1 MLSCVLAPLIRYHVP
16 YEDGFDSVIVID
28 NLPAVDSS
36 RKDKL
41 LQVLNKHLKK
51 CNAPKPDNLFM
62 PWDDATNQSKGYG
75 H

>member
-1 MLSCVLAPLIRYHVP
+1 MP

-28 NLPAVDSS
+28 NLPVVDPT

-51 CNAPKPDNLFM
+51 FNSPKPDSLFM
-62 PWDDATNQSKGYG
+62 PWDDAKNESKG
-75 H
+75 